1 MLVNI
6 KALINGWKNSIKD
19 SVKRFPIPIF
29 LSIAAVITLIYM
41 GENVGSAEELRRAV
55 MTLVLGIPV
64 YICIELYLERRN
76 KANEKLKYFGY
87 IIAAICLVAYGY
99 FCLEDLNIVEVTRY
113 VGLIIIFS
121 TGFFFTPYI
130 RKNENFEMYV
140 IKVLGRFFTTVLYS
154 IVLYLGLVAILFT
167 VDYLLGIEVKFQIYY
182 YTWLI
187 VVGVFAQCF
196 FLGGI
201 PENEEIIEVEKY
213 PKVFKILMLYII
225 MPLVSIYTIILYIYF
240 AKIIITRQWPE
251 GLVSH
256 LVLWY
261 GVISAGTL
269 FLTSPV
275 KKNSHWVSKFVKVF
289 PKAILPLIVLMFI
302 SMGIRVNAYGITEN
316 RYFVLALGIWVFGI
330 MLYYSISKKVKNV
343 ILPISFAIITFI
355 SICGPLSS
363 YSVSKYSQNK
373 RFEKLLTKNNMIE
386 SGEIVKAIEPVS
398 KEDQIEINSILN
410 YFNRKHKLKDIKYLP
425 ENFTISDTD
434 RVLGITYSNLNYEN
448 RYEHFYFTC
457 EESSEPIEIKNY
469 DYLFNIVSY
478 QSADNKNPHGIAVKY
493 DKASNELKVLEKGK
507 EVYSKNL
514 NEYFNKIID
523 KYGING
529 TNSIPLEDMQ
539 FEHETDKVKV
549 KIKIDNFSG
558 RKDLN
563 YEDIE
568 STEIQF
574 SVLVKIK

>member
-1 MLVNI
+1 MYIKTLV
-6 KALINGWKNSIKD
+6 NGWKNSIKD

-41 GENVGSAEELRRAV
+41 GESIGSDEELRRVV
-55 MTLVLGIPV
+55 MTLVLSIPV
-64 YICIELYLERRN
+64 YICIELYFERRN
-76 KANEKLKYFGY
+76 KSNEKFKYLIY
-87 IIAAICLVAYGY
+87 IIAAICLAVYGY
-99 FCLEDLNIVEVTRY
+99 FCLGDLNMVQVTRY
-113 VGLIIIFS
+113 VGLIIIFI

-130 RKNENFEMYV
+130 YKDGSFEMYV

-154 IVLYLGLVAILFT
+154 IVLYLGLIAILFT
-167 VDYLLGIEVKFQIYY
+167 VDYLLGIEVKYEIYY

-201 PENEEIIEVEKY
+201 PEKEEVIKVEKY

-225 MPLVSIYTIILYIYF
+225 MPLISIYTIILYIYF

-275 KKNSHWVSKFVKVF
+275 KENSPWVSKFVKVF

-330 MLYYSISKKVKNV
+330 MVYYSIIKKVKNI
-343 ILPISFAIITFI
+343 ILPISLAIITFI

-363 YSVSKYSQNK
+363 YSLSKYSQNK
-373 RFEKLLTKNNMIE
+373 RFEKFLIKNNMIE
-386 SGEIVKAIEPVS
+386 NGKIVKAIDPVS
-398 KEDQIEINSILN
+398 KDDQIELNSILD
-410 YFNRKHKLKDIKYLP
+410 YFNRKHELKDIKYLP
-425 ENFTISDTD
+425 GNFTISDTE
-434 RVLGITYSNLNYEN
+434 RVLGITYSNLNYES
-448 RYEHFYFTC
+448 RYEHFYFTS
-457 EESSEPIEIKNY
+457 EEILEPIEIKDY
-469 DYLFNIVSY
+469 DYLFNIISY
-478 QSADNKNPHGIAVKY
+478 QSAANKNSYGITVDY
-493 DKASNELKVLEKGK
+493 NKAYNELKILEKGK
-507 EVYSKNL
+507 QIYNKNL
-514 NEYFNKIID
+514 NEYFNRIID
-523 KYGING
+523 KYGVNK
-529 TNSIPLEDMQ
+529 TNSIPVEDMQ
-539 FEHETDKVKV
+539 FEDETDKVKI

-563 YEDIE
+563 YDHIE

-574 SVLVKIK
+574 SVFVKIK

>member
-1 MLVNI
+1 LV
-6 KALINGWKNSIKD
+6 NGWKNSIKD

-41 GENVGSAEELRRAV
+41 GESIGIDEELRRVV

-64 YICIELYLERRN
+64 YICIELYFERRN
-76 KANEKLKYFGY
+76 KTNEKFKYLIY
-87 IIAAICLVAYGY
+87 IIAAICLAVYGY
-99 FCLEDLNIVEVTRY
+99 FCLEDLNMVQVTRY
-113 VGLIIIFS
+113 VGLIIIFI

-130 RKNENFEMYV
+130 YKDGSFEMYV

-154 IVLYLGLVAILFT
+154 IVLYLGLIAILFT
-167 VDYLLGIEVKFQIYY
+167 VDYLLGIEVKYEIYY

-201 PENEEIIEVEKY
+201 PEKEEVIKVEKY

-225 MPLVSIYTIILYIYF
+225 MPLISIYTIILYIYF

-275 KKNSHWVSKFVKVF
+275 KENSPWVSKFVKVF

-330 MLYYSISKKVKNV
+330 MVYYSIIKKVKNI
-343 ILPISFAIITFI
+343 ILPISLAIITFI

-363 YSVSKYSQNK
+363 YSLSKYSQNK
-373 RFEKLLTKNNMIE
+373 RFEKFLIKNNMIE
-386 SGEIVKAIEPVS
+386 NGKIVKAIDPVS
-398 KEDQIEINSILN
+398 KDDQIELNSILD
-410 YFNRKHKLKDIKYLP
+410 YFNRKHELKDIKYLP
-425 ENFTISDTD
+425 GNFTISDTE
-434 RVLGITYSNLNYEN
+434 RVLGITYSNLNYES
-448 RYEHFYFTC
+448 RYEHFYFTS
-457 EESSEPIEIKNY
+457 EEILEPIEIKDY
-469 DYLFNIVSY
+469 DYLFNIISY
-478 QSADNKNPHGIAVKY
+478 QSAANKN
-493 DKASNELKVLEKGK
+493 S
-507 EVYSKNL
+507 
-514 NEYFNKIID
+514 
-523 KYGING
+523 YGITVDYN
-529 TNSIPLEDMQ
+529 L
-539 FEHETDKVKV
+539 
-549 KIKIDNFSG
+549 
-558 RKDLN
+558 R
-563 YEDIE
+563 Y
-568 STEIQF
+568 
-574 SVLVKIK
+574 

>member
-1 MLVNI
+1 MHIKTLV
-6 KALINGWKNSIKD
+6 NGWKNSIKD

-41 GENVGSAEELRRAV
+41 GESIGSDEELRRVV

-64 YICIELYLERRN
+64 YICIELYFERRN
-76 KANEKLKYFGY
+76 KSNEKFKYLIY
-87 IIAAICLVAYGY
+87 IIAAICLAVYGY
-99 FCLEDLNIVEVTRY
+99 FCLEDLNMVQVTRY
-113 VGLIIIFS
+113 VGLIIIFI

-130 RKNENFEMYV
+130 YKDGSFEMYV

-154 IVLYLGLVAILFT
+154 IVLYLGLIAILFT
-167 VDYLLGIEVKFQIYY
+167 VDYLLGIEVKYEIYY

-196 FLGGI
+196 FLGGM
-201 PENEEIIEVEKY
+201 PEKEEVIKVEKY

-225 MPLVSIYTIILYIYF
+225 MPLISIYTIILYIYF

-275 KKNSHWVSKFVKVF
+275 KENSPWVSKFVKVF

-330 MLYYSISKKVKNV
+330 MAYYSIIKKVKNI
-343 ILPISFAIITFI
+343 ILPISLAIITFI

-363 YSVSKYSQNK
+363 YSLSKYSQNK
-373 RFEKLLTKNNMIE
+373 RFEKFLIKNNMIE
-386 SGEIVKAIEPVS
+386 NGKIVKAIDPVS
-398 KEDQIEINSILN
+398 KDDQIELNSILD
-410 YFNRKHKLKDIKYLP
+410 YFNRKHELKDIKYLP
-425 ENFTISDTD
+425 GNFTISDTE
-434 RVLGITYSNLNYEN
+434 RVLGITYSNLNYES
-448 RYEHFYFTC
+448 RYEHFYFTS
-457 EESSEPIEIKNY
+457 EEILEPIEIKDY
-469 DYLFNIVSY
+469 DYLFNIISY
-478 QSADNKNPHGIAVKY
+478 QSAANKNSYGITVDY
-493 DKASNELKVLEKGK
+493 NKASNELKILEKGK
-507 EVYSKNL
+507 QIYNKNL
-514 NEYFNKIID
+514 NEYFNRIID
-523 KYGING
+523 KYGDNK
-529 TNSIPLEDMQ
+529 TNSIPVEDMQ
-539 FEHETDKVKV
+539 FEDETDKVKM

-558 RKDLN
+558 RRDLN
-563 YEDIE
+563 YDHIE

-574 SVLVKIK
+574 SVFVKVK